1 MTERFSDQSPCGK
14 TKLRKA
20 SQSLGCVLLL
30 ATLLGSSSCNQN
42 NNPPGGR
49 VTLTPM
55 PVAIN
60 GCTVLDPITTDNQH
74 DVQWKSGDGLDYII
88 TFGQTFDLNNSPPS
102 DITPF
107 KNPTPPPASKGLPV
121 PKDGSLATLP
131 TSGIPTNCSII
142 GTSVG
147 TRYAGCYLKYSIAYA
162 GGSVCNDPGV
172 HVIPTGG
179 QETNR

>member
-1 MTERFSDQSPCGK
+1 MTMRFVQRPVGK
-14 TKLRKA
+14 TKLIRA
-20 SQSLGCVLLL
+20 LPSFGYALLFGV
-30 ATLLGSSSCNQN
+30 LLGSGACNRN
-42 NNPPGGR
+42 NNPNGSR
-49 VTLTPM
+49 ATLTPM

-60 GCTVLDPITTDNQH
+60 GCMVLDPITTDNQH
-74 DVQWKSGDGLDYII
+74 DVQWKSGDGVDYTI
-88 TFGQTFDLNNSPPS
+88 TFGQTFDLNNSPAS

-142 GTSVG
+142 STSLGG
-147 TRYAGCYLKYSIAYA
+147 TRYAGCYIKYSIAYA
-162 GGSVCNDPGV
+162 GGGVCNDPGV

-179 QETNR
+179 QESNR

>member
-1 MTERFSDQSPCGK
+1 MARRFGGQSVFEK
-14 TKLRKA
+14 TKLIRA
-20 SQSLGCVLLL
+20 SQCLGYALLST
-30 ATLLGSSSCNQN
+30 ALLGSSTCNQN
-42 NNPPGGR
+42 NNRPGNKHL
-49 VTLTPM
+49 TLTPM

-60 GCTVLDPITTDNQH
+60 SCTVLDPITTDNQH
-74 DVQWKSGDGLDYII
+74 DVQWKSGDGLDYTI
-88 TFGQTFDLNNSPPS
+88 TFSQTFDLNNSPAS

-131 TSGIPTNCSII
+131 TAGIPTNCSII
-142 GTSVG
+142 GTSIG
-147 TRYAGCYLKYSIAYA
+147 TRYAGCYLKYSIAYT

-179 QETNR
+179 QDNP